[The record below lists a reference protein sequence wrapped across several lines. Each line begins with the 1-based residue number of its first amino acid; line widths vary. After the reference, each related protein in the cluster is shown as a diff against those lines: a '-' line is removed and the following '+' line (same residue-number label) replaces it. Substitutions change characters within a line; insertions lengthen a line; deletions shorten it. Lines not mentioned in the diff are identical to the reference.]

1 MLGFVARIVFWVLTV
16 LLAGGALVCGL
27 TPAVLAMRETPD
39 AVSPETLALLSS
51 AVAPSVIAFALALA
65 LAADGFG
72 VKARVYFPS
81 ILSAVLCWTAYFP
94 LNWWGVAFVAMAPFL
109 TLVRAE
115 GIGRWRRYT
124 AAWLGGLTFGTLAI
138 NWLRHADP
146 MMALFAWPGM
156 ALFLSLFWPLGL
168 FLLRRL
174 DRFGKPPLALTFPL
188 VWVALEYAKAHFPTG
203 YPFMKWLGLY
213 YPSGFP
219 WYFLGHTQHANLPL
233 LQAADLG
240 GVYLISGT
248 VGAVNGAAHD
258 LLVRVRP
265 FRWFVNLPRGWR
277 PPIFRAEL
285 MSAAGALL
293 LVGGLIVYGS
303 IRLVHEPF
311 TPGPTVAVLQDNIA
325 HKRLMVDGPLVFS
338 RYDRMT
344 RQVVKGNPT
353 PDLVVWPE
361 ACYLFRD
368 ITFVADKP
376 DGREAMIRGLKDDWP
391 HHYSLMVQETSEKRP
406 LFPPGYLDQA
416 SADDAEHRREEIMNL
431 PPKERPNYDASGYWD
446 LIRSGRKDHART
458 RWQRDPA
465 NPQTSVLLGGEAIDW
480 DGTTEKRYNSARLIL
495 PDGSPGPRYDK
506 THLVP
511 FGEYIPFR
519 EQMPFL
525 TSLSPA
531 LSAPRCEPGQTFTR
545 FPLRSA
551 REDAEKQGKG
561 KQYTFGVLICYED
574 TDATIARRFN
584 PWSGEP
590 NPADFLVN
598 QSLDSWFGT
607 SEELDQHLALSRF
620 RAVETRRALVRSVH
634 MGQSAVID
642 GDGKI
647 VEMAGLLED
656 GWEASKGQSR
666 AMVVEIPLDTRGSV
680 YAAVGD
686 WVPGLYWVG
695 MIAGF
700 ITLRLARRR
709 AMAGQR
715 TPTA

>member
-1 MLGFVARIVFWVLTV
+1 MLGIVARIILWVLTV
-16 LLAGGALVCGL
+16 LLAGGALVCGF
-27 TPAVLAMRETPD
+27 TPAVLAMRGTPD

-65 LAADGFG
+65 VVADGFG
-72 VKARVYFPS
+72 VKARVYLPS
-81 ILSAVLCWTAYFP
+81 ILSAVLCWTAFFP
-94 LNWWGVAFVAMAPFL
+94 LNWWGVAFVAMVPFL

-124 AAWLGGLTFGTLAI
+124 AAWLGGLTFGALAI

-146 MMALFAWPGM
+146 MMALFAWPSV
-156 ALFLSLFWPLGL
+156 ALYLSLFWPLGL

-174 DRFGKPPLALTFPL
+174 DRFGKPPLALTFPV

-203 YPFMKWLGLY
+203 YPFLKAVGLY

-240 GVYLISGT
+240 GVYLISAT
-248 VGAVNGAAHD
+248 VGAVNGAVHD
-258 LLVRVRP
+258 LLVRFRP
-265 FRWFVNLPRGWR
+265 FRWFVNLPRGWQQ
-277 PPIFRAEL
+277 PVFRAEL
-285 MSAAGALL
+285 MSVAGAVLL
-293 LVGGLIVYGS
+293 LGGLIVYGS
-303 IRLVHEPF
+303 MRLVHEPF
-311 TPGPTVAVLQDNIA
+311 APGPTVAVLQDNIP
-325 HKRLMVDGPLVFS
+325 HKKLMADGPLVFS

-368 ITFVADKP
+368 ISFVADTP
-376 DGREAMIRGLKDDWP
+376 AEREALIGGLKDDWP
-391 HHYSLMVQETSEKRP
+391 HHYSLTVQENSEKRP
-406 LFPPGYLDQA
+406 LFPPGYLDKA
-416 SADDAEHRREEIMNL
+416 SADDAEHRREELMSL
-431 PPKERPNYDASGYWD
+431 PPKERASYDASGFWD
-446 LIRSGRKDHART
+446 LLRSGRKEHART

-465 NPQTSVLLGGEAIDW
+465 NPQTCVLLGGEAIDW
-480 DGTTEKRYNSARLIL
+480 DGKTEKRYNSARMIL
-495 PDGSPGPRYDK
+495 PDGTPGPRYDK

-519 EQMPFL
+519 NQLPFL
-525 TSLSPA
+525 TSLSPS
-531 LSAPRCEPGQTFTR
+531 LNTPMCEPGQTFTR

-574 TDATIARRFN
+574 TDPTIARRFN

-656 GWEASKGQSR
+656 GWEASKGESR
-666 AMVVEIPLDTRGSV
+666 ALVVEIPLDTRVSV

-686 WVPGLYWVG
+686 WVPLLCWVG
-695 MIAGF
+695 MIAAF
-700 ITLRLARRR
+700 VTLWVARRR
-709 AMAGQR
+709 AKV
-715 TPTA
+715 TAPKL